1 MVNRVVTYICVV
13 LLTLGVALAGSGIA
27 AQQAP
32 VTPAPAP
39 KKAAPSANI
48 FSGTVTKLADDSVTV
63 VRKVAGHD
71 AVTREFLRDTSTRV
85 EGKLREKARVTVRYK
100 ADEDG
105 GFVAVYII
113 VR

>member
-1 MVNRVVTYICVV
+1 MAYILVV
-13 LLTLGVALAGSGIA
+13 LVALCVPVGAALA
-27 AQQAP
+27 AQTA

-39 KKAAPSANI
+39 KKTAPSADI
-48 FSGTVTKLADDSVTV
+48 FSGTVTKLTEESVTV

-71 AVTREFLRDTSTRV
+71 AVTREFMRGAATKV
-85 EGKLREKARVTVRYK
+85 EGKLREKVRVTVRYK
-100 ADEDG
+100 AGEDG